1 MEDFNAIMRLKR
13 GDISGLET
21 LVRKYQTDALHTA
34 YLMLQDQ
41 ALAEDIV
48 QNTFL
53 RLYQRIE
60 HFDETRPF
68 KPYLMKSVTN
78 AAIEQLRRNKWVVSF
93 DDNAEGLSL
102 AELLPAD
109 EPYPEDEMEQA
120 ELREG
125 VKLALGQLPPEQ
137 QATIILTYF
146 HGLSVNEVAIAT
158 ETSQGTVK
166 WRLHAARK
174 QLGVYLRQF
183 WTGGL
188 WL

>member
-21 LVRKYQTDALHTA
+21 LVRKYQADAVHTA

-41 ALAEDIV
+41 AGAEDIV
-48 QNTFL
+48 QNTFI

-68 KPYLMKSVTN
+68 KPYLMKSVAN
-78 AAIEQLRRNKWVVSF
+78 AAIEQLRRTKSVGSF
-93 DDNAEGLSL
+93 DDRANGLSL
-102 AELLPAD
+102 AEVLPAD

-120 ELREG
+120 ELRDG
-125 VKLALGQLPPEQ
+125 VKLALSQLPPEQ
-137 QATIILTYF
+137 RAAVILTYF
-146 HGLSVNEVAIAT
+146 HGLSVNEVAVAT
-158 ETSQGTVK
+158 DTSQGTVK

-183 WTGGL
+183 WTGGF